1 MQKKRKLSDYQKLKL
16 EKVVIERKL
25 MLFTNKSFEEV
36 ICQTEYHPDVPN
48 DDNALLPP
56 IFGNQ
61 LCWKS
66 RPFHLSNS
74 LPNLEKLSWCQPD
87 YDFTDEAEEG
97 PYQEVNFIKLEEKN
111 RKKIKLFIG

>member
-1 MQKKRKLSDYQKLKL
+1 
-16 EKVVIERKL
+16 
-25 MLFTNKSFEEV
+25 MLFTKKSFEEV

-48 DDNALLPP
+48 VDNEPLPP

-87 YDFTDEAEEG
+87 YDFIDEEALAEQYDRQVRVHG
-97 PYQEVNFIKLEEKN
+97 
-111 RKKIKLFIG
+111 